1 MDSDITDEDR
11 KKIIK
16 FLQEQKYISDKKFD
30 LWNKLSD
37 EDLSSL
43 CKNSLVII
51 NKAICPLHGK
61 ECKKEEK

>member
-51 NKAICPLHGK
+51 NLEHLIAT
-61 ECKKEEK
+61 KKVY